1 MNLLAAICLLLS
13 VAGVLHGHGESAAAA
28 EAALPEWARSLPG
41 RPVTVVSGDD
51 PAAWG
56 VQRPEGVTTSVVA
69 RDGGGTALRIDV
81 DRPYQPVY
89 AVQVFSPATSA
100 AVRSGDVVLV
110 SFLARAP
117 TAVAGASAVAAYR
130 LQQTAPPWDAPA
142 SGAITLST
150 SWQRVF
156 AAGTARQ
163 DHPAG
168 TLSVAFH
175 LGQQRQSI
183 ELADITVLNFG
194 PGVDVADLPANR
206 LSWPGM
212 EADAPWRAE
221 ARRRIE
227 RYRMAPLTVRVIDGE
242 GRPVEGATVHVRQM
256 SRAFQIGSFIS
267 TAYFHEP
274 QASSP
279 DSVRAREIF
288 LRLFNRATTPIYWAD
303 WGWPSQ
309 REAYLAAARWLHA
322 RGIPTRGH
330 VMIYPAFR
338 FMPAEA
344 VALRD
349 DPPRLRQRLLEQIR
363 EIGQATREFGFI
375 EYDVTNELRDCTDLH
390 TLLGPEVVA
399 EWFAEARR
407 VVPGSKL
414 ALNENTILTD
424 GGATEANQDL
434 YLHWYR
440 FLKDRGVA
448 PDVLGFQGHFGEAL
462 TAPERVW
469 EILDRFARETDA
481 ELQITEFDVH
491 TLNEDAQAAY
501 LRDFLTACFAH
512 PRVTAFT
519 MWGFWEGDHWLPK
532 AALFRTDF
540 SPKPAALTF
549 EQLLAAWSTDARLT
563 TGTDGMASVRAFL
576 GELAVEVRAGGPA
589 HTVTVHLTQADT
601 PLPIDVRLTGA
612 ARP

>member
-1 MNLLAAICLLLS
+1 MNVLTAGLLCLGLAAT
-13 VAGVLHGHGESAAAA
+13 LHAAAVGQGGG
-28 EAALPEWARSLPG
+28 EPALPEWASGLPG
-41 RPVTVVSGDD
+41 RPTVVVSGDD

-56 VQRPEGVTTSVVA
+56 VQRPEGVATAVVE

-81 DRPYQPVY
+81 DRPHQPVY
-89 AVQVFSPATSA
+89 AVQVFSPATTA

-110 SFLARAP
+110 SFLARSP

-150 SWQRVF
+150 SWRRVF

-168 TLSVAFH
+168 TLSVAVH

-194 PGVDVADLPANR
+194 PGVDVADLPAN
-206 LSWPGM
+206 LLTWPGM

-221 ARRRIE
+221 AQRRIE

-242 GRPVEGATVHVRQM
+242 GRPVEGAAVRVRQV

-274 QASSP
+274 EASSP
-279 DSVRAREIF
+279 NSVRAREIF

-309 REAYLAAARWLHA
+309 REPYLAAARWLHE

-338 FMPAEA
+338 FMPADA

-363 EIGQATREFGFI
+363 DIGQATREFGFI

-407 VVPGSKL
+407 VVPDSKL

-462 TAPERVW
+462 TGPERVW
-469 EILDRFARETDA
+469 QILDRFARETDA
-481 ELQITEFDVH
+481 ELQITEFDIH
-491 TLNEDAQAAY
+491 TLNEEAQAAY

-512 PRVTAFT
+512 PRITAFT

-540 SPKPAALTF
+540 SPKPAALAF

-563 TGTDGMASVRAFL
+563 TGADGTATARAFL
-576 GELAVEVRAGGPA
+576 GELAVEVQAAGQS
-589 HTVTVHLTQADT
+589 HTVRIELTQADI
-601 PLPIDVRLTGA
+601 PLQTDVRLTGA
-612 ARP
+612 ATP